1 MGAYNVWRKG
11 NKTSEENYPIN
22 LLEQAAIVE
31 GYKDNYHMLFDRECY
46 IYCDNKPSIERA
58 AKTEKSFFSILQDL
72 VSQTN
77 SRIYYLPG
85 NKQIMADFLS
95 RYHAPQIMAIDTPL
109 CDKIVYLEH
118 IVARQENDDE
128 LHLVKNQIAAGS
140 PITTAHFDKI
150 KENMFVHD
158 GAVMV
163 RLDGK
168 DLVVI
173 PFKDREEF
181 VANTHQDALIPH
193 LGAEKLIHSIRR
205 CAFVLGLTQIV
216 KEVISKCERCMQNIV
231 LHKANQTFPIQ
242 PMPVSINIGERW
254 HTDLWGVY
262 RDNYRSMYVIGAVEA
277 LTKFMVAKSL
287 PISKKEPLCNLSWM
301 K

>member
-1 MGAYNVWRKG
+1 
-11 NKTSEENYPIN
+11 
-22 LLEQAAIVE
+22 
-31 GYKDNYHMLFDRECY
+31 MLFGRECY

-118 IVARQENDDE
+118 IVARLENDDE
-128 LHLVKNQIAAGS
+128 LHLVKNQIAASS
-140 PITTAHFDKI
+140 PITTDHFDKI

-181 VANTHQDALIPH
+181 VVNTHQDALMPH
-193 LGAEKLIHSIRR
+193 LGAEKLMHSIRR
-205 CAFVLGLTQIV
+205 CAFVLGLTPIV
-216 KEVISKCERCMQNIV
+216 KEVISKCGRCMQNIV

-242 PMPVSINIGERW
+242 PMPISVNIGERW
-254 HTDLWGVY
+254 HIDLWGVY
-262 RDNYRSMYVIGAVEA
+262 RDNYKSMYVIGAVEA
-277 LTKFMVAKSL
+277 LTKFMVDKVVTNK
-287 PISKKEPLCNLSWM
+287 KKEPLCNSF
-301 K
+301 